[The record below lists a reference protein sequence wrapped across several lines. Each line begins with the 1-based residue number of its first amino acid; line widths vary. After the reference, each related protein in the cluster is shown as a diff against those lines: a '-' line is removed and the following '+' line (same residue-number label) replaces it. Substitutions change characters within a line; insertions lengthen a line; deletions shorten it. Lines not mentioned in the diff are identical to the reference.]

1 MRTLNWRVLKTYIL
15 HIIFTYFRCSIPK
28 LCLKFASV
36 NPQLFVD
43 QAFLR
48 KHRPK
53 WRITLLP
60 TLRPKMFNPFPEFP
74 EYSGETL
81 LSTEES
87 GKKMVCKFGVVRCN
101 MNKCI
106 YPKTARA
113 WRIFLH
119 IYIYIIDVHCT
130 FTVESTWK
138 KHTFFLDI
146 SKWTWSPRR
155 CTSEAKTAFG
165 DGSVRKLCLMIR
177 RMKWWQDAWGIGRKP
192 WNKPYRIL
200 RILTWIFRHRSL

>member
-119 IYIYIIDVHCT
+119 IYIYIYY
-130 FTVESTWK
+130 
-138 KHTFFLDI
+138 
-146 SKWTWSPRR
+146 R
-155 CTSEAKTAFG
+155 CTLYIYSWKYMKKTHIFSWYFKMNLVSEALHQWG
-165 DGSVRKLCLMIR
+165 QDRLWWWLCQEALPDDPEDEMMTR
-177 RMKWWQDAWGIGRKP
+177 CMRNW
-192 WNKPYRIL
+192 
-200 RILTWIFRHRSL
+200 